1 MATQSSIH
9 WGFPGS
15 SAAMQGSPV
24 ASLGQEDSPGE
35 GIGYP
40 IQFSWAFLVTQVVK
54 NLPVMQETWI
64 QSLGWEDPLETA

>member
-1 MATQSSIH
+1 MTTHSSVH

-15 SAAMQGSPV
+15 SAAMQESPV

-35 GIGYP
+35 GVGYP
-40 IQFSWAFLVTQVVK
+40 IQFSWDFLVAHVVK
-54 NLPVMQETWI
+54 NSPVMQETWV